1 MNYPVK
7 IIEKQWLTNNVM
19 QLVLNRPDNYQYKI
33 GQGIELKIESTD
45 LKKNAAPF
53 TLTNLEDDN
62 YLELIIKIYPDH
74 DGFTNSLSK
83 LHIGD
88 SLLISEAW
96 DSYNYKGEGVFIAGG
111 SGITPFIP
119 MIRNLK
125 SNLRNHKLIYANRS
139 SDDIILKEELSDLL
153 SLNFIN
159 ILSQEKDSIY
169 DFGMITKDYLKE
181 KIQDFQQ
188 FFYLCGPNGFSEAI
202 KLNLIALGADE
213 NKIQIGY

>member
-7 IIEKQWLTNNVM
+7 IIKKQWLTNNVI

-74 DGFTNSLSK
+74 EGFTNSLSQ
-83 LHIGD
+83 LQIGD

-125 SNLRNHKLIYANRS
+125 SKVNNHKLIYANRS
-139 SDDIILKEELSDLL
+139 SNDIILKEELTDLL
-153 SLNFIN
+153 SHNFIN

-202 KLNLIALGADE
+202 KQNLIALGADG